1 MLILTCPES
10 LYASEST
17 CRGSP
22 NKRPSSRST
31 FRASA
36 APSAVRALQDPDDGR
51 VPNAPDGLVGALT

>member
-22 NKRPSSRST
+22 NKATLVAIDLPGFGGSERRESSSRPRRWARS
-31 FRASA
+31 
-36 APSAVRALQDPDDGR
+36 
-51 VPNAPDGLVGALT
+51 